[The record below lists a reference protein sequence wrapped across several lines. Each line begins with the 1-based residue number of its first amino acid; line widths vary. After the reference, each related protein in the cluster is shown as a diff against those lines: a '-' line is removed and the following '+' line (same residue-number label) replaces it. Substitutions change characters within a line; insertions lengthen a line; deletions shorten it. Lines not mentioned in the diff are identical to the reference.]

1 MGASS
6 QSPPSRRCCRAGTTS
21 CPRSM
26 VVCWK
31 LAGVRNRR
39 QVLWAIL
46 GFFFPILALIILLV
60 IGKAGPK
67 TA

>member
-1 MGASS
+1 
-6 QSPPSRRCCRAGTTS
+6 
-21 CPRSM
+21 M

>member
-1 MGASS
+1 MSTISVIIGLIIPIVFA
-6 QSPPSRRCCRAGTTS
+6 
-21 CPRSM
+21 

-46 GFFFPILALIILLV
+46 GFFFPIVALIILLV